1 MPAPPADRSLS
12 EDDLAVLLTRFAEPG
27 AEAGMDRLALR
38 RSVRDAA
45 EAWPGDIG
53 QRWWKWTVESGRS
66 AGLRMRVLEV
76 PLMHAWEL
84 ARAGAVFAT
93 YAATTRQLVILSE
106 ARTWRARVECI
117 GGPPT
122 RQRMTRK
129 RLGDLLAIDSPSATL
144 RWVTVE
150 PLDSADSL
158 PHRDDHGH
166 RHGDHGHG
174 HGASPWARLWQLLRP
189 EWSDILVI
197 LVFAVCIGMLLLAT
211 PIAVESLVNTV
222 AFGRL
227 LQPVIVLAIALMTFL
242 AFAAAL
248 LALQTF
254 VVELIQ
260 RRLFARVAGDLA
272 WRFPRVRHEVH
283 DGIYGPELVNR
294 FFDVVTLQKA
304 VAQLLLDGITLILGT
319 VIGMALLAFY
329 HPFLLGYDIVL
340 LLAMGFII
348 HILGR
353 GAIQTSIRE
362 SVAKYRVADWLEEL
376 IRCRTAFKAA
386 GGLDLALERIDHL
399 TLDYLESRRRHFH
412 ILMRQIVFALILQAI
427 ASAVLLGLGGWL
439 VILGQLTLGQLVA
452 AELIVAVI
460 VGTFAK
466 LGKHFDSFYD
476 LMAAIDKLGMLF
488 DLPLETEHGVA
499 HVPAAQGPATM
510 RLWRVKFAYP
520 GQQPLFNDLTVTVER
535 GERLA
540 IVGSS
545 SSGKSTLLDLM
556 YGLRRPQGG
565 HIELNG
571 VDLRD
576 LRPEQLRRHSALV
589 RDAEIFAGTM
599 AENVHLGRQDVTS
612 EDVHEALVQVDLL
625 DHALS
630 LPNGLNTRLHSGGA
644 PLSPCQARRLTL
656 ARALAGRPRLVLIDG
671 LLDQLPDDVLARIF
685 PRLAEWNRRHTLV
698 IATGQRRV
706 ADLCTRV
713 FRLDDRQPGPA
724 AGAAGTRLHI
734 TR

>member
-1 MPAPPADRSLS
+1 MPAPPTERSLS
-12 EDDLAVLLTRFAEPG
+12 DDDLAALLMRFGEPS
-27 AEAGMDRLALR
+27 AEAGIDRLALR

-84 ARAGAVFAT
+84 ARAGAAFAT
-93 YAATTRQLVILSE
+93 YAPARQQLVVLSE
-106 ARTWRARVECI
+106 ARTRRALVECL
-117 GGPPT
+117 GGSPT
-122 RQRMTRK
+122 RKWMTRK

-158 PHRDDHGH
+158 PHQHDHG
-166 RHGDHGHG
+166 HGDHGHG
-174 HGASPWARLWQLLRP
+174 HGASPWARLRQLLRP
-189 EWSDILVI
+189 EWSDILVV
-197 LVFAVCIGMLLLAT
+197 LVFAACIGMLLLAT

-242 AFAAAL
+242 TFAAAL

-272 WRFPRVRHEVH
+272 WRLPRVRHEVH

-294 FFDVVTLQKA
+294 FFDVVTVQKA

-348 HILGR
+348 HVLGR
-353 GAIQTSIRE
+353 GAIQSSIRE

-376 IRCRTAFKAA
+376 IRCRTAFKTA

-399 TLDYLESRRRHFH
+399 TLDYLENRRRHFR

-460 VGTFAK
+460 VGAFAK

-488 DLPLETEHGVA
+488 DLPLEAEHGVS

-520 GQQPLFNDLTVTVER
+520 RQPPLFNDLTLTVER

-571 VDLRD
+571 ADLRD
-576 LRPEQLRRHSALV
+576 LRPEQLRRHAALV
-589 RDAEIFAGTM
+589 RDAEIFAGTI
-599 AENVHLGRQDVTS
+599 AENVHLGRPEVTS

-625 DHALS
+625 DHVLS
-630 LPNGLNTRLHSGGA
+630 LPDGLNTRLHSGGS

-724 AGAAGTRLHI
+724 AGSMGARVHVTK
-734 TR
+734 